1 MLPDF
6 LRTLADSLSLKGYGA
21 ILLDGTWMTVKLSIC
36 SLLLSVLLGLI
47 GATSKL
53 SAAKLLRFPATCYT
67 TLIRGVPDLVLMLLI
82 FYTMQLWL
90 NDLTEWLDWEQID
103 IEPFSA
109 GAVTLGFIYGAYYAE
124 TFRGAYLAVPKGQIE
139 AAMAYGMTAWQVFR
153 RVLFPQMMRFALPGI
168 ANNWQVTLKATA
180 LVSIIGLSDVVKAA
194 QLAGKT
200 TYRFFFFMLIAAAI
214 YLLLTT
220 LSNLVLMWLEKRYS
234 AGVRA
239 GDL

>member
-1 MLPDF
+1 MLQLEGFGP
-6 LRTLADSLSLKGYGA
+6 LLLQGTWVTIQQAILSLIVSFVIGLVGA
-21 ILLDGTWMTVKLSIC
+21 
-36 SLLLSVLLGLI
+36 
-47 GATSKL
+47 
-53 SAAKLLRFPATCYT
+53 AAKLSRNRLASGCATVYT
-67 TLIRGVPDLVLMLLI
+67 TIIRGIPDLVLMLLI

-109 GAVTLGFIYGAYYAE
+109 GAVTLGFIYGAYYTE
-124 TFRGAYLAVPKGQIE
+124 TIRGAYLAVPKGQIE
-139 AAMAYGMTAWQVFR
+139 AAVAYGMSAWQVFR
-153 RVLFPQMMRFALPGI
+153 RILFPQMMRFALPGI

-200 TYRFFFFMLIAAAI
+200 TYRFFFFMLVAAAI

-220 LSNLVLMWLEKRYS
+220 LSNFVLMWLEKRYS

>member
-1 MLPDF
+1 MSINGTRNMLQLEGFGP
-6 LRTLADSLSLKGYGA
+6 LILQGTWVTLQQAILSL
-21 ILLDGTWMTVKLSIC
+21 IVSFVI
-36 SLLLSVLLGLI
+36 GLI
-47 GATSKL
+47 GA
-53 SAAKLLRFPATCYT
+53 AAKLSRNRLASGLASLYT
-67 TLIRGVPDLVLMLLI
+67 TIIRGIPDLVLMLLI

-90 NDLTEWLDWEQID
+90 NDLTEWLDWDQID

-124 TFRGAYLAVPKGQIE
+124 TFRGAFLAVPKGQIE
-139 AAMAYGMTAWQVFR
+139 AAMAYGMTSWQVFR
-153 RVLFPQMMRFALPGI
+153 RILFPQMMRFALPGI

-180 LVSIIGLSDVVKAA
+180 LVSIVGLSDVVKAA

-220 LSNLVLMWLEKRYS
+220 LSNLVLMWLERRYS
-234 AGVRA
+234 VGVRA

>member
-1 MLPDF
+1 MLLEGFGP
-6 LRTLADSLSLKGYGA
+6 LILQGTWVTVQQAILSLIVSFVIGLFGA
-21 ILLDGTWMTVKLSIC
+21 
-36 SLLLSVLLGLI
+36 
-47 GATSKL
+47 
-53 SAAKLLRFPATCYT
+53 AAKLSRNRLASGCATVYT
-67 TLIRGVPDLVLMLLI
+67 TIIRGIPDLVLMLLI

-90 NDLTEWLDWEQID
+90 NDFTEWLEWEQID

-109 GAVTLGFIYGAYYAE
+109 GAVTLGFIYGAYYTE
-124 TFRGAYLAVPKGQIE
+124 TLRGAFLAVPKGQIE
-139 AAMAYGMTAWQVFR
+139 AAFAYGMTSWQVFR

-200 TYRFFFFMLIAAAI
+200 TYRFFFFTLVAAAI

-239 GDL
+239 GEL

>member
-1 MLPDF
+1 MLLEGFGP
-6 LRTLADSLSLKGYGA
+6 LILQGTWVTIQQAILSL
-21 ILLDGTWMTVKLSIC
+21 IVSFII
-36 SLLLSVLLGLI
+36 GLI
-47 GATSKL
+47 GA
-53 SAAKLLRFPATCYT
+53 AAKLSRNRLASGCATVYT
-67 TLIRGVPDLVLMLLI
+67 TIIRGIPDLVLMLLI

-90 NDLTEWLDWEQID
+90 NDFTEWLEWDQID

-109 GAVTLGFIYGAYYAE
+109 GAVTLGFIYGAYYTE
-124 TFRGAYLAVPKGQIE
+124 TLRGAFLAVPKGQIE
-139 AAMAYGMTAWQVFR
+139 AAFAYGMTSWQVFR

-200 TYRFFFFMLIAAAI
+200 TYRFFFFTLVAAAI

-220 LSNLVLMWLEKRYS
+220 FSNLVLMWLEKRYS

-239 GDL
+239 GEL

>member
-1 MLPDF
+1 MLLEGFGP
-6 LRTLADSLSLKGYGA
+6 LILQGTWVTVQQAILSLIVSFVIGLFGA
-21 ILLDGTWMTVKLSIC
+21 
-36 SLLLSVLLGLI
+36 
-47 GATSKL
+47 
-53 SAAKLLRFPATCYT
+53 AAKLSRNRLASGCATVYT
-67 TLIRGVPDLVLMLLI
+67 TIIRGIPDLVLMLLI

-90 NDLTEWLDWEQID
+90 NDLTEWLEWEQID

-109 GAVTLGFIYGAYYAE
+109 GAVTLGFIYGAYYTE
-124 TFRGAYLAVPKGQIE
+124 TLRGAFLAVPKGQIE
-139 AAMAYGMTAWQVFR
+139 AAFAYGMTSWQVFR

-200 TYRFFFFMLIAAAI
+200 TYRFFFFTLVAAAI

-239 GDL
+239 GEL